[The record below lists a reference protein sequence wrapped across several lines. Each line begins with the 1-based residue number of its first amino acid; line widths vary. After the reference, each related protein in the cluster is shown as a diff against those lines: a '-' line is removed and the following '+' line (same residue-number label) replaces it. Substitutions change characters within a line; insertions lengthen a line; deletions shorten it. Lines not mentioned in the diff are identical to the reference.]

1 MSDIYNFD
9 VIVVGAGVI
18 GIAIAMTC
26 AKKKKSVLLI
36 EKNSSFGEEIS
47 SRNSEVIHAGIYYPK
62 DSLKAKFCRD
72 GMERLYKYCTKKNI
86 PIKKTGKLIVQTNP
100 KDQNKLLEILD
111 TGKKNR
117 RKYIKVYEFR
127 LDLCAGFV
135 TTMKISIAYVHFHR
149 PKRTH

>member
-1 MSDIYNFD
+1 MSDIYKFD

-26 AKKKKSVLLI
+26 ANKKKSVLLI
-36 EKNSSFGEEIS
+36 EKNSSFGEGIS

-86 PIKKTGKLIVQTNP
+86 PITPAPTTIVSN
-100 KDQNKLLEILD
+100 L
-111 TGKKNR
+111 
-117 RKYIKVYEFR
+117 
-127 LDLCAGFV
+127 
-135 TTMKISIAYVHFHR
+135 KISLIISLY
-149 PKRTH
+149 

>member
-62 DSLKAKFCRD
+62 DSLKAKFCTPVNKGR
-72 GMERLYKYCTKKNI
+72 TQ
-86 PIKKTGKLIVQTNP
+86 LI
-100 KDQNKLLEILD
+100 
-111 TGKKNR
+111 
-117 RKYIKVYEFR
+117 
-127 LDLCAGFV
+127 
-135 TTMKISIAYVHFHR
+135 
-149 PKRTH
+149 

>member
-111 TGKKNR
+111 TGKKTA
-117 RKYIKVYEFR
+117 V
-127 LDLCAGFV
+127 
-135 TTMKISIAYVHFHR
+135 MS
-149 PKRTH
+149 